1 MITTQLWHALNN
13 PPMMHPLFQRIFYE
27 REQHMWERI
36 HMGIWGAVILLTLL
50 MIMVVPY
57 VFFIIL
63 IAGPIVY
70 ALFNTLTYCTLWA
83 MDIAGTIVREY
94 SLKTYDLECVM
105 PVGTLGID
113 WIICTGRMHYK
124 NALTRSLN
132 ETYGVL
138 QLLFFVVIFIVMGIV
153 MTLPN
158 NEDGELLR
166 LLAIVL
172 GVMGFLFINHIQSIM
187 SCICIGLIA
196 ARQTHTVGDARFRAM
211 IYFMGLQIGWYLGVL
226 LLVIGLMPL
235 VVQLLQLHH
244 LIFGLLLPAVTLG
257 LIAGSR
263 EIMTR
268 WLWKKVLDSTNADQ
282 GDLVVLEHYFYRSVL
297 SH

>member
-27 REQHMWERI
+27 REQHMWERV
-36 HMGIWGAVILLTLL
+36 HMGIWGIVIILVLL

-63 IAGPIVY
+63 VGGPIAY

-83 MDIAGTIVREY
+83 MDIAGTIVREN

-105 PVGTLGID
+105 PIGTLGID

-138 QLLFFVVIFIVMGIV
+138 QLLLFVVIFILMGIV

-158 NEDGELLR
+158 NEDAELIR
-166 LLAIVL
+166 LLTIVL
-172 GVMGFLFINHIQSIM
+172 AIMGFLFVNHIQSIM
-187 SCICIGLIA
+187 SCICIGVIA
-196 ARQTHTVGDARFRAM
+196 ARQTSSVGDARFRAM
-211 IYFMGLQIGWYLGVL
+211 IYFLGLQIGWYLGVFL
-226 LLVIGLMPL
+226 LAIGIIPMLVEA
-235 VVQLLQLHH
+235 LQLHH
-244 LIFGLLLPAVTLG
+244 LIFGLSLPVLTLI
-257 LIAGSR
+257 LIVGSR

-268 WLWKKVLDSTNADQ
+268 WLWKQVLYSSNADQ
-282 GDLVVLEHYFYRSVL
+282 TDLMVLEHYFYRSML
-297 SH
+297 NN